1 MYNTSVTVLLLI
13 LIISAAYDL
22 RSHRIPNYLTYTAML
37 LGIIF
42 NTSLT
47 GFEGLLFS
55 FTGTATGLG
64 VLFTFYLMG
73 GMGAGD
79 VKLLGSVGS
88 FLGAKGVFWSFLF
101 SAIAGGLYSIIL
113 LIVFRKKFTGLFSN
127 IYYSGV
133 HLIMTRRLL
142 DFGTIHTDNRPRLCY
157 GLAIAVGTG
166 TYLFMKITGVEAFP
180 I

>member
-1 MYNTSVTVLLLI
+1 MYNTLATVLLLI

-22 RSHRIPNYLTYTAML
+22 CSHRIPNYLTYTAML

-42 NTSLT
+42 NTFLT

-55 FTGTATGLG
+55 LTGTATGLG

-88 FLGAKGVFWSFLF
+88 FLGAKGAFWSFLF
-101 SAIAGGLYSIIL
+101 SAIAGGVYSIIII
-113 LIVFRKKFTGLFSN
+113 IVFRNKFAGTFSN
-127 IYYSGV
+127 LYYSGV
-133 HLIMTRRLL
+133 NLIVTRKLL
-142 DFGTIHTDNRPRLCY
+142 DFGTIHTDKRPKLCY

-166 TYLFMKITGVEAFP
+166 TYLFMKIYGVEVLP
-180 I
+180 M